1 MSLIMSEHSAESVP
15 VITVFLADDNL
26 LVREG
31 VRALI
36 DRQSDL
42 QIVGVGSDYD
52 ETVAGATAAAPNVL
66 VTDIRMPPS
75 FNREGIDAAK
85 EVRKRH
91 PGTGIV
97 ILSQYDDPE
106 YAVALLAEGSAGY
119 GYLLEGQP
127 RPGQSTD
134 RGDPDGRHRRHRPRP
149 LDRRVA

>member
-1 MSLIMSEHSAESVP
+1 
-15 VITVFLADDNL
+15 
-26 LVREG
+26 

-42 QIVGVGSDYD
+42 RIVGVASDYD

-97 ILSQYDDPE
+97 ILSSTTTRIRRG
-106 YAVALLAEGSAGY
+106 VARRRFRRIRLLTERQSRAG
-119 GYLLEGQP
+119 
-127 RPGQSTD
+127 RPID
-134 RGDPDGRHRRHRPRP
+134 WGDSHGRHGWHRPRP
-149 LDRRVA
+149 VDRRIAHATGHVEQ